1 MRLAPVKS
9 PPLTTLCP
17 TNDLLVVSG
26 NDHRVQRFSGL
37 NGSFIN
43 TFAASGG
50 LGLPIGIMYGLDANL
65 YVASFNGH
73 RVVRFDSL
81 TGANL
86 GDFVTNGS
94 GGLSGPN
101 FMVFRPPVALATS
114 TSLSIARSTTNAVVS
129 WPVKNIPAMV
139 QRATD
144 LSPELGRRHQ
154 LRCGGRSVQCGHPT
168 VRPGQRILPV
178 ENVGVTGRAYD
189 YCGVVCRSIMAMIS
203 SRLAGLARQGLPETM
218 PSFSAT
224 RLRWIAAVMN
234 TMGRF

>member
-1 MRLAPVKS
+1 M
-9 PPLTTLCP
+9 
-17 TNDLLVVSG
+17 SG

-50 LGLPIGIMYGLDANL
+50 LGLPIGIIYGPDANL

-73 RVVRFDSL
+73 RVVRFESL

-101 FMVFRPPVALATS
+101 FMVFRPPVAPATS

-129 WPVKNIPAMV
+129 WPVKNIPSMLK
-139 QRATD
+139 RATD
-144 LSPELGRRHQ
+144 LSTPNWAVVTN
-154 LRCGGRSVQCGHPT
+154 SVAGAGPSNVVIQPSG
-168 VRPGQRILPV
+168 PG
-178 ENVGVTGRAYD
+178 NGFF
-189 YCGVVCRSIMAMIS
+189 
-203 SRLAGLARQGLPETM
+203 RLKMLE
-218 PSFSAT
+218 
-224 RLRWIAAVMN
+224 
-234 TMGRF
+234 